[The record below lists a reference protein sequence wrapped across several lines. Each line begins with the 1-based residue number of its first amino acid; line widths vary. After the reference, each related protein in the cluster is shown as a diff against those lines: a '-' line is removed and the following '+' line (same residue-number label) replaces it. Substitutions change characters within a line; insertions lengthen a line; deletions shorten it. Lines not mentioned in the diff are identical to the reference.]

1 MTRKK
6 NGFKT
11 SHGLGIKGLDMAIL
25 VVALKMQAVEE
36 QRTTYVSVS
45 GAKMSRNTEAYW
57 LILFNDP

>member
-11 SHGLGIKGLDMAIL
+11 SQGLGIKGLDMAIL

-45 GAKMSRNTEAYW
+45 GAKMCINLQLCT
-57 LILFNDP
+57 